1 MVFKTFAAL
10 AASLVAVS
18 VHAATITV
26 SYTGAPTPG
35 LAGFNTITVH
45 LHSNQPMQGFD
56 FAGDGSPSGTNS
68 KGFHGPMHQLN
79 PSSIST
85 IYGDNNSA
93 ITGAGGNTKQDSQ
106 FLVNSGSVTVLP
118 GLSHESST
126 LLQGIWAVAAPVGT
140 DYDIAQLV
148 LPVTSTAAVSYAG
161 TVSTVQNGV
170 LVGNQVSGTINY
182 LVPEP
187 AGFVLVGL
195 SVVGLV
201 GSRRRK

>member
-26 SYTGAPTPG
+26 SYTGVPTPG

-56 FAGDGSPSGTNS
+56 FAGDGTPSGANS

-79 PSSIST
+79 PSSMST

-106 FLVNSGSVTVLP
+106 FLVNSSSVTVLA

-126 LLQGIWAVAAPVGT
+126 LLQGIWAVAG
-140 DYDIAQLV
+140 QLARTMTLRNSCCQLIRPPRSPTQV
-148 LPVTSTAAVSYAG
+148 PFQPFRTACL
-161 TVSTVQNGV
+161 
-170 LVGNQVSGTINY
+170 LVIKF
-182 LVPEP
+182 P
-187 AGFVLVGL
+187 A
-195 SVVGLV
+195 
-201 GSRRRK
+201 